1 MSGEKAENSPE
12 QQSGGR
18 REGVSGKLR
27 RLRPWMIGVWT
38 LVIWGHSLLPA
49 SQSSAESGQVL
60 ALLEPLL
67 RLTGLAPEL
76 WHTVI
81 RKCAHMAEFAVLG
94 GLWSGTPG
102 TGPVRLRDR
111 LLTIGF
117 ACMATAL
124 LDETIQLFRPGR
136 SGQISDVW
144 VDLCGAAIGIAAAAA
159 WRRLRVKA
167 KS

>member
-1 MSGEKAENSPE
+1 MSGEYGKQDHEKRP
-12 QQSGGR
+12 R
-18 REGVSGKLR
+18 RWLWALAVFL
-27 RLRPWMIGVWT
+27 WT

-67 RLTGLAPEL
+67 RLTGLSPEL
-76 WHTVI
+76 WHTAV

-94 GLWSGTPG
+94 GLFSEMMRSGT
-102 TGPVRLRDR
+102 VRFRDK
-111 LLTIGF
+111 LLTAGF
-117 ACMATAL
+117 ACMTTAL

-144 VDLCGAAIGIAAAAA
+144 VDLCGAAIGIAVTAI
-159 WRRLRVKA
+159 LRKLLT
-167 KS
+167 KT

>member
-1 MSGEKAENSPE
+1 MSGEYGK
-12 QQSGGR
+12 QSHEKRPR
-18 REGVSGKLR
+18 RWLWALAVFL
-27 RLRPWMIGVWT
+27 WT

-76 WHTVI
+76 WHTAV

-94 GLWSGTPG
+94 GFWSGMTEG
-102 TGPVRLRDR
+102 ETGRFWDK
-111 LLTIGF
+111 LLTVVF
-117 ACMATAL
+117 ACMTTAL

-144 VDLCGAAIGIAAAAA
+144 VDLCGAAIGVIVTAA
-159 WRRLRVKA
+159 WRKLRVKA

>member
-1 MSGEKAENSPE
+1 MSGEYGK
-12 QQSGGR
+12 QSHEKRPR
-18 REGVSGKLR
+18 RWLWALAVFL
-27 RLRPWMIGVWT
+27 WT

-76 WHTVI
+76 WHTAV

-94 GLWSGTPG
+94 GFWSGMTEG
-102 TGPVRLRDR
+102 ETGRFWDK
-111 LLTIGF
+111 LLTVVF
-117 ACMATAL
+117 ACMTTAL

-144 VDLCGAAIGIAAAAA
+144 VDLCGAAVGVTVTAA
-159 WRRLRVKA
+159 WRKLRA
-167 KS
+167 KV